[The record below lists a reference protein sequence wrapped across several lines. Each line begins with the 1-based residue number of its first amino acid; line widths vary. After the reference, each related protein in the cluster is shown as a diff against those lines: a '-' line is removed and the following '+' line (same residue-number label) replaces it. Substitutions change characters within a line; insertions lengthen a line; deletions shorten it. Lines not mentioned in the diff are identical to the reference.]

1 MEMNKGSC
9 LCKSVTY
16 EINSAP
22 YDCCFCH
29 CSICRKLTGSSYGTY
44 GTVANGHFRW
54 TAGKELLDTYAQSE
68 QMRRLFCT
76 ACGSYMITL
85 YALEPENV
93 YLSLGCLENDGDVKI
108 AYQQFVGSKASW
120 TILDHSITQHHK
132 WPE

>member
-1 MEMNKGSC
+1 MNKGSC

-29 CSICRKLTGSSYGTY
+29 CSICRKLTGSSYGTI
-44 GTVANGHFRW
+44 ANGHFRW
-54 TAGKELLDTYAQSE
+54 TAAEELLGTYAQDE

-85 YALEPENV
+85 HALAPEDA
-93 YLSLGCLENDGDVKI
+93 YLSLCCLENDGNVKI
-108 AYQQFVGSKASW
+108 AYQQLVGSKASW
-120 TILDHSITQHHK
+120 TALDPSITPHHE